1 MTAVAS
7 SRKARERRKTNR
19 PGEIA
24 FWNEKGISSTLDEY
38 CKGNVEGGKISD
50 LQQICKGR
58 EENS

>member
-7 SRKARERRKTNR
+7 SRKAREAR
-19 PGEIA
+19 PTDLERLHSGMKKESVPPWMNIARGMWKGE
-24 FWNEKGISSTLDEY
+24 
-38 CKGNVEGGKISD
+38 KISD